1 MSVWTIAKR
10 GQLIYN
16 GIMLN
21 KPAPTSIKKVERDP
35 RLFMW
40 FMTFIVIG
48 MYVVTLV
55 NNSGMLSPWP
65 LFSFT
70 ILVIIHLILHWALE
84 RFAER
89 SRLTITYVIIQGI
102 LAFVISWMA
111 NETGMVFAIF
121 MALIGEAI
129 GLFRITRPGIL
140 AVTYYLVLLF
150 ISFSEIIG
158 WSSSGWWLIGAV
170 ISVIWIGI
178 YVTLYLRQLEARE
191 QAQALLTEL
200 EAANRQLSE
209 YATQVENLTIA
220 AERQRMARE
229 LHDTLSQGLA
239 GLILQLEAAD
249 AHLTKEHPDR
259 AHKIVKDAMEQ
270 ARGTLADARRA
281 IGDLRSSVNHFDSLE
296 QALEA
301 EVVRFEQATGLS
313 CDLKVQLNGELPDP
327 IVETGLRI
335 VSEALTNVARHAQA
349 SQAWVRVE
357 ETESQL
363 CLEVRDD
370 GRGFDL
376 EAVEAG
382 HYGLLGM
389 RERARLAG
397 GTLDVTSEQ
406 VGGTTIKVCLPLSSD
421 GAKHE

>member
-1 MSVWTIAKR
+1 MPT
-10 GQLIYN
+10 
-16 GIMLN
+16 
-21 KPAPTSIKKVERDP
+21 KPSPASIKKVERDP
-35 RLFMW
+35 QLFMW
-40 FMTFIVIG
+40 FMTLVVIG

-55 NNSGMLSPWP
+55 NNSDLRSSWP

-70 ILVIIHLILHWALE
+70 VLVIIHLILHWALE

-89 SRLTITYVIIQGI
+89 SRLTTAYVITQGI

-111 NETGMVFAIF
+111 NETGMVFALF

-129 GLFRITRPGIL
+129 GLFRITRVGIL
-140 AVTYYLVLLF
+140 AVTYYLILLF
-150 ISFSEIIG
+150 ISSSWIVG
-158 WSSSGWWLIGAV
+158 WNSSGWWLVGAL

-200 EAANRQLSE
+200 EVANRQLSE
-209 YATQVENLTIA
+209 YAAQVEDLTIA

-249 AHLTKEHPDR
+249 AHLTKKRPER
-259 AHKIVKDAMEQ
+259 AHKIIADAMEQ
-270 ARGTLADARRA
+270 ARETLADARRA
-281 IGDLRSSVNHFDSLE
+281 IGDLRSSVDSVPGLK

-301 EVVRFEQATGLS
+301 EVKRFEDATGLS
-313 CDLKVQLNGELPDP
+313 CELEVQLNSELPSP
-327 IVETGLRI
+327 IVEVGLRI

-349 SQAWVRVE
+349 AQAWVQVE
-357 ETESQL
+357 ETDTQL

-370 GRGFDL
+370 GQGFEP

-397 GTLDVTSEQ
+397 GRLEVSSEKGQ
-406 VGGTTIKVCLPLSSD
+406 GTVIKAYLPSEVS
-421 GAKHE
+421 HE